1 MIGSTLERSI
11 CSWIVSLLRPQS
23 PSPQTAH
30 EPRKQ
35 DRLPGRP
42 SYCLAA
48 TQPPDGERP
57 ALPGQRQWQRQEQ
70 NIFCFPIE
78 GRTLDPGTI
87 STLCLTDLAPRPH
100 GRPIFM
106 LSVQLALIARPGRS
120 PPRRVA
126 LVPLYDAILSPVAS
140 WGPVWL
146 PHGMI
151 ARLSYGTRCGIPPVR
166 IHRVGREISPAW
178 PGERGEFC
186 SPLGSKMDGQNAPS
200 SLDKLGCP
208 KVCASSLLS
217 WVCEALCRT
226 CISPSTSLLP
236 TSPTPPT
243 RHPPVCPVP
252 TGSDWPGLLS
262 SAPGA
267 GAQSSHAG
275 RHP

>member
-57 ALPGQRQWQRQEQ
+57 ALPGQRQWQRQWQRQEQ

-140 WGPVWL
+140 WGTGLVAAQYDSTPVIW
-146 PHGMI
+146 
-151 ARLSYGTRCGIPPVR
+151 
-166 IHRVGREISPAW
+166 
-178 PGERGEFC
+178 
-186 SPLGSKMDGQNAPS
+186 D
-200 SLDKLGCP
+200 SL
-208 KVCASSLLS
+208 
-217 WVCEALCRT
+217 WN
-226 CISPSTSLLP
+226 
-236 TSPTPPT
+236 
-243 RHPPVCPVP
+243 
-252 TGSDWPGLLS
+252 LS
-262 SAPGA
+262 SQNPPRWPRAVSCLA
-267 GAQSSHAG
+267 W
-275 RHP
+275 

>member
-1 MIGSTLERSI
+1 MNPVNRIACQVAHHTA
-11 CSWIVSLLRPQS
+11 
-23 PSPQTAH
+23 SPQPSHLMA
-30 EPRKQ
+30 K
-35 DRLPGRP
+35 DLPYLGSGSGSGRNR
-42 SYCLAA
+42 
-48 TQPPDGERP
+48 TF
-57 ALPGQRQWQRQEQ
+57 
-70 NIFCFPIE
+70 FCFPIE

-151 ARLSYGTRCGIPPVR
+151 ARLSYGTRCGISPVR
-166 IHRVGREISPAW
+166 IHRVGRELSPAW
-178 PGERGEFC
+178 PGERGEFS

-208 KVCASSLLS
+208 KACASSLLS
-217 WVCEALCRT
+217 
-226 CISPSTSLLP
+226 
-236 TSPTPPT
+236 
-243 RHPPVCPVP
+243 
-252 TGSDWPGLLS
+252 
-262 SAPGA
+262 
-267 GAQSSHAG
+267 
-275 RHP
+275 